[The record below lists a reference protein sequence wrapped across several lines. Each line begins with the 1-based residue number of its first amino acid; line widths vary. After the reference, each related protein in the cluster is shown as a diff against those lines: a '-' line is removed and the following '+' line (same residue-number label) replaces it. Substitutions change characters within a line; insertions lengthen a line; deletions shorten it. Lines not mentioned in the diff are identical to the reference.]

1 MLTIAG
7 VALSNIGARLGTSPL
22 SLEKKGNAALDTK
35 LTDML
40 AVTMQQA
47 TTKRFTTFLF
57 IDYDLQHLNLITI
70 QGLLKHKEYLVREKV
85 HYLVSLVDVS
95 SWPENNP
102 ELCEEKSNGCIS
114 ALDFSRVGFVLLL
127 RK

>member
-40 AVTMQQA
+40 AAAMQQIIK
-47 TTKRFTTFLF
+47 KRFTILF
-57 IDYDLQHLNLITI
+57 IDYLLQHQKFKYNT
-70 QGLLKHKEYLVREKV
+70 KAV
-85 HYLVSLVDVS
+85 
-95 SWPENNP
+95 
-102 ELCEEKSNGCIS
+102 
-114 ALDFSRVGFVLLL
+114 
-127 RK
+127 